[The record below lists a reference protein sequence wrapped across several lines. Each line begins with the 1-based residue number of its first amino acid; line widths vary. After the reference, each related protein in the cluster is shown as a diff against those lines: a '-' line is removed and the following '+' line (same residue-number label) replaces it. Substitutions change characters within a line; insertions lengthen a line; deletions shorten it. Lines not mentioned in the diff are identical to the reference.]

1 MTARAHAA
9 FTHVRSHPVP
19 ALKLDVQEYRHLRT
33 GAEHIHIHSDNPENV
48 FLVALRT
55 VPHDSTGVAHILEH
69 TALCGS
75 EKYPVR
81 DPFFMMIRRSLNTFM
96 NAFTSSDWTAY
107 PFASQ
112 NRKDFNNLLD
122 VYLDAVFFAR
132 LDALD
137 FAQEGHRL
145 EFAEGENPASELVY
159 KGVVYNEMKGAMS
172 SVNSTLWHTLS
183 KYLFPT
189 TTYHHNSGGDP
200 ECILDLT
207 HEQLLDFYR
216 THYHPSNAIFMT
228 FGDIPAHEHQRKFED
243 QVLTRFEPLAEVI
256 AVPRE
261 KRYLAPVRVEEAY
274 ALDEPDTAEKTHVV
288 LGWLLGQTTDLMAN
302 MEAHLLN
309 SVLLDNSAS
318 PLLQALETSDL
329 GTAPSPLCGLDDSHL
344 ELLFVCGLEGSEP
357 EHAAAV
363 EELVLATLQTVA
375 EQGVPADQVEAALHQ
390 LELKQREIGGD
401 GYPYGLQLI
410 LTSLASATHRGDPA
424 ALLDLDPVL
433 AELRTRI
440 KDPDYIKRL
449 ARQLLRDNLHRVR
462 LTLRPDTEISA
473 RREAVEK
480 QQLAAIR
487 ASLDTTQEQALVE
500 RARALAARQARS
512 DDESILPKVELA
524 DVPSEMAYVPATHRI
539 ATPLPLTSYGAG
551 TNGLVYQ
558 QLILELPQLDEAQTD
573 LLPIYASCIP
583 ELGVGTRDYLATQ
596 RWQAAVSGG
605 VNAFASVRGLPG
617 DAQALRGHL
626 VLSTKGLAVNQ
637 EELTRLLDTTLN
649 QVRCDELP
657 RIRDLIAQM
666 RARME
671 ASVTGNGHGL
681 AMAAAAARFSNG
693 ALLNHRWGGL
703 DGIRAI
709 KALDAALN
717 DPEKLADLGRQ
728 LAELHALVRAAPRQ
742 CLLVAE
748 PEHLSEFEARFLAHL
763 APAPGTAHTGF
774 SRPALCEPSNQ
785 LWTTSTQVNFCAR
798 AYPTVPMEHPDA
810 APLSVL
816 GGFLRNGFLH
826 TAIREKGGAY
836 GGGASQDSTIAAF
849 RFYSYRDPRLA
860 DTLADFDRALVW
872 LATERHEPQRVEE
885 AILGVIGG
893 IDKPGSPAG
902 EAKQTFHAELHGR
915 DRACRERFRNRVLQV
930 GLGDLQRVAAAYLRP
945 ERASTAV
952 ITAPDRAGQLAALN
966 LSLMAL

>member
-1 MTARAHAA
+1 MTARAHPA
-9 FTHVRSHPVP
+9 FTHVRSRAVP
-19 ALKLDVQEYRHLRT
+19 ALKLEVQEYRHLRT
-33 GAEHIHIHSDNPENV
+33 GAEHIHLHSDNPENV

-81 DPFFMMIRRSLNTFM
+81 DPFFMMIRRSLHTFM

-145 EFAEGENPASELVY
+145 EFAEPENPESPLTY
-159 KGVVYNEMKGAMS
+159 RGVVYNEMKGAMS
-172 SVNSTLWHTLS
+172 SVNSMLWHSLC
-183 KYLFPT
+183 KYLYPT

-207 HEQLLDFYR
+207 HEQLSDFYR

-228 FGDIPAHEHQRKFED
+228 YGDIPAHEHQRKFED
-243 QVLTRFEPLAEVI
+243 QVLNRFERLDEVI

-261 KRYLAPVRVEEAY
+261 KRYLAPLRVEEAY
-274 ALDEPDTAEKTHVV
+274 ALDEPDAAARTHVV

-318 PLLQALETSDL
+318 PLLRALETSDL

-363 EELVLATLQTVA
+363 EELVLATLREVA

-410 LTSLASATHRGDPA
+410 LTALASATHRGDPA
-424 ALLDLDPVL
+424 ALIDLDPVL

-440 KDPDYIKRL
+440 TDPDYIKGL
-449 ARQLLRDNLHRVR
+449 ARTLLADNLHRVR
-462 LTLRPDTEISA
+462 LTLRPDTGMSA
-473 RREAVEK
+473 RREAAE
-480 QQLAAIR
+480 QRQLAAIR
-487 ASLDTTQEQALVE
+487 ATLDADACQALVA
-500 RARALAARQARS
+500 RARALAARQARC
-512 DDESILPKVELA
+512 DDENILPKVELA
-524 DVPSEMAYVPATHRI
+524 DVPPEMPYVAAAHRR
-539 ATPLPLTSYGAG
+539 AAPLPLTSYGAG

-558 QLILELPQLDEAQTD
+558 QVILDLPQLDEARTD
-573 LLPIYASCIP
+573 LLPIYASCLP

-605 VNAFASVRGLPG
+605 VNAFASVRGLPD

-637 EELTRLLDTTLN
+637 EELTRLLDATLN
-649 QVRCDELP
+649 QVRFDELP

-703 DGIRAI
+703 QGIREI

-717 DPEKLADLGRQ
+717 DPARLADLAQRC
-728 LAELHALVRAAPRQ
+728 AELHALVRNAPRQ

-748 PEHLSEFEARFLAHL
+748 PEHLDEFEARVFTGV
-763 APAPGTAHTGF
+763 APAPGAAHTAF

-798 AYPTVPMEHPDA
+798 AYPTVAMDHPDA
-810 APLSVL
+810 AALSVL

-826 TAIREKGGAY
+826 SAIREKGGAY
-836 GGGASQDSTIAAF
+836 GGGASQESTIAAF
-849 RFYSYRDPRLA
+849 RFFSYRDPRLA
-860 DTLADFDRALVW
+860 ETLADFDRALAW
-872 LATERHEPQRVEE
+872 LAAERHEPQRVEE
-885 AILGVIGG
+885 AILGVIGSL
-893 IDKPGSPAG
+893 DKPGSPAG
-902 EAKQTFHAELHGR
+902 EAKQTFHAELYGR
-915 DRACRERFRNRVLQV
+915 DRARRERFRSRVLAV
-930 GLGDLQRVAAAYLRP
+930 TLADLQRVSDTWLRP

-952 ITAPDRAGQLAALN
+952 ITAPDRAAQLDGLGLAVHAL
-966 LSLMAL
+966 